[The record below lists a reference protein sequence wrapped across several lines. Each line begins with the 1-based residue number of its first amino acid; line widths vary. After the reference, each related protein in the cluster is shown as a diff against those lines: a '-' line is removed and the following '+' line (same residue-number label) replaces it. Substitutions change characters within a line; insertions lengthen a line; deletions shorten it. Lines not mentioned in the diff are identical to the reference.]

1 MPKTKTKDKAGK
13 ASVKPEKTNKTETKK
28 ADKAPKA
35 TTDVLTRAER
45 KALQEQIR
53 SAREALAMDKATR
66 PKRQLTPK
74 QLENLAKGR
83 ALNSKFH
90 PKESLATR
98 LEKQSSATSSAS
110 NGHVATGY

>member
-1 MPKTKTKDKAGK
+1 MPKTKAKDKPGK

-28 ADKAPKA
+28 ADKTPKA

-90 PKESLATR
+90 PKESLSTR
-98 LEKQSSATSSAS
+98 LEKQANFTNAS
-110 NGHVATGY
+110 NGHVAAGY